1 MVARINPTASLSRV
15 LSYNEEKVA
24 HGQAEFIHLN
34 NFLQDKSNITYD
46 EKLERFQRLN
56 ELNTRSQ
63 LKMLHATLNFQPSEK
78 LSNGELS
85 AIADRF
91 MQGLQ
96 MEDQPYLVYRH
107 KDANHPHIHIVSSL
121 IRDDGSRIKTHLMA
135 VRLSEPTRKAI
146 EQEFQLIPAQSRKG
160 SSVPSPDEVRKIT
173 PDNEMPITESMN
185 RILSCVNRHYNFT
198 NLHEYNA
205 ILRAYNVTA
214 ETGSPGSKTHRHN
227 GIYYNALDDQ
237 GNKISPPV
245 MASQLPCRPT
255 MARLNEKFHHPDRN
269 HLDHLDS
276 IRQRIDW
283 ALDRQ
288 PAKLRTLVSHL
299 QNDSI
304 EIVRSPRN
312 GRNPHD
318 QVFVDHRTRTAVTGE
333 TLGPAYT
340 TAAMTESFVGRQRH
354 SQRKHQTA
362 EAPQMA
368 QFNANVPQF
377 LSTLLHTEP
386 SRPDADAFRQA
397 QHLGQRRKI

>member
-1 MVARINPTASLSRV
+1 MVARINPTADLSRV
-15 LSYNEEKVA
+15 LSYNEKKVA
-24 HGQAEFIHLN
+24 HGQAEFIHMN
-34 NFLQDKSNITYD
+34 NFLQDKNAITYG
-46 EKLERFQRLN
+46 EKLERFQRLI
-56 ELNTRSQ
+56 ELNTRSE

-85 AIADRF
+85 AIADRY
-91 MQGLQ
+91 MQGLR

-107 KDANHPHIHIVSSL
+107 KDANHPHLHIVSSL

-146 EQEFQLIPAQSRKG
+146 EQEFHLLPAQPKKG
-160 SSVPSPDEVRKIT
+160 TAIPSPDEVRKIT
-173 PDNEMPITESMN
+173 PDSDIPITESMN

-205 ILRAYNVTA
+205 ILRGYNVIA
-214 ETGSPGSKTHRHN
+214 ETGSLGSKTHRYN

-255 MARLNEKFHHPDRN
+255 MARLKDKFHHPGAN
-269 HLDHLDS
+269 HLDHLAS

-288 PAKLRTLVSHL
+288 PASLRTLVSHL
-299 QNDSI
+299 QNDGI
-304 EIVRSPRN
+304 EIVRPPHN

-318 QVFVDHRTRTAVTGE
+318 QIFVDHRTRTAVTGE

-340 TAAMTESFVGRQRH
+340 TAAFTKSFAIRQQSAH
-354 SQRKHQTA
+354 RKHQIDQVPKI
-362 EAPQMA
+362 AP
-368 QFNANVPQF
+368 FNANVPQV
-377 LSTLLHTEP
+377 LSNLLHTEP
-386 SRPDADAFRQA
+386 TRPDTDAFRQN
-397 QHLGQRRKI
+397 QHLGQHRKI